1 MLVDLVHGDV
11 PWTAP
16 VPASAVEPEGG
27 GVRGVRAYVASA
39 RDRYVRGT
47 RACRTEHDER
57 DRGWA
62 G

>member
-1 MLVDLVHGDV
+1 MVVDLVHGDV

-39 RDRYVRGT
+39 RDGTYAARARG
-47 RACRTEHDER
+47 RTEHDER